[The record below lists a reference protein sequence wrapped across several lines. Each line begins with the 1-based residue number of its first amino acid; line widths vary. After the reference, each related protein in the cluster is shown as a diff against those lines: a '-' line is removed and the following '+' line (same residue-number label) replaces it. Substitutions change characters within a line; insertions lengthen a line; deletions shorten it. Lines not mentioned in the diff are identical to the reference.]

1 MPRRTRAQQDAHNA
15 NRRRI
20 KQEGRKAIVCMSYIK
35 RIYPQIHREANEF
48 YTMVNERYPTK
59 RDLTKTHEFIMLKQT
74 PRPDKNITT
83 VEPLL
88 EITLMG
94 DAAVTT
100 ATQNTITP
108 LDMTDET
115 YDLIIQELRKDP
127 DIAKVFDQI
136 MQDPD
141 IVTIDQGIQPQFTN
155 EEQDQ
160 GIQQQITTEELDPDL
175 NITIEELHQ
184 DQLQFTIEELHQ
196 DQLQFTNEEQ
206 DQGIQQQITT
216 EELDPDLNITIEE
229 LHQDQPQSTFD
240 ESEAID
246 QIIQE
251 IRQDPALNKAFDD
264 LELQLEFDQL
274 GEDLP
279 ELDEI
284 M

>member
-1 MPRRTRAQQDAHNA
+1 MPRRTRAQQDVHNA
-15 NRRRI
+15 NRRRA
-20 KQEGRKAIVCMSYIK
+20 KQEGRKAIVCISYIK

-48 YTMVNERYPTK
+48 YTMVKERYPTK
-59 RDLTKTHEFIMLKQT
+59 RDLTKTHEFITLKQT
-74 PRPDKNITT
+74 PRPGKNITT
-83 VEPLL
+83 VEPRL

-100 ATQNTITP
+100 VTQNTITP
-108 LDMTDET
+108 WDMTDET
-115 YDLIIQELRKDP
+115 YDHIIQELRKDP
-127 DIAKVFDQI
+127 DIGKAFDQI

-141 IVTIDQGIQPQFTN
+141 IVMQEPDIVTIDQGIQQQITT

-175 NITIEELHQ
+175 NITIQ
-184 DQLQFTIEELHQ
+184 
-196 DQLQFTNEEQ
+196 
-206 DQGIQQQITT
+206 
-216 EELDPDLNITIEE
+216 E

-251 IRQDPALNKAFDD
+251 IREDPTLNKAFDD
-264 LELQLEFDQL
+264 LEQQLGEDLPELDEEFDQL

-284 M
+284 MW